1 MNIKKNLVSI
11 IIINYNGK
19 DYLKRCIE
27 SILENNY
34 SNYEIIVVD
43 NASTD
48 GTAEM
53 LKKDFNGIAGLR
65 FVSLDKNYG
74 PAKARN
80 EGVKL
85 AKGEIISFLDNDTEV
100 DPYWISNALKY
111 FENDSK
117 IGALQCK
124 LLLLNDKNR
133 IDYAGEYLGSLGFLV
148 HVARYGEE
156 DNGQYD
162 EAKELLAA
170 KSAGMF
176 IRKDVFDKIGGFDD
190 DYFIF
195 VEETD
200 LGWRAWLAGYKTI
213 FAYDSKV
220 YHYYSATK
228 VLTDKNFNNY
238 LVRFHGPK
246 NYILTLYK
254 NLSFRN
260 LILILPK
267 HIFLWFCLAMYLILT
282 GKHNS
287 GFNIL
292 KGIGWN
298 IANYQKNR
306 KKRILIQQSRTISD
320 GELFA
325 KIYKKQNLLY
335 YIKNFFKSQ
344 KQVITPENQ

>member
-1 MNIKKNLVSI
+1 MNINNNLVSI
-11 IIINYNGK
+11 IIVNYNGK
-19 DYLKRCIE
+19 DYLKRCIG
-27 SILENNY
+27 SILKNNY
-34 SNYEIIVVD
+34 SNYEIIAVD

-53 LKKDFNGIAGLR
+53 LKKDFSGIAGLR
-65 FVSLDKNYG
+65 IVSLDKNYG

-80 EGVKL
+80 QGVKS
-85 AKGEIISFLDNDTEV
+85 AKGEIIGFLDNDTEV
-100 DPYWISNALKY
+100 DPHWISSALKY

-124 LLLLNDKNR
+124 LLLLNDKNK

-162 EAKELLAA
+162 EVKELLAA

-213 FAYDSKV
+213 FAYDSIV

-228 VLTDKNFNNY
+228 VLTDPNFNNY

-246 NYILTLYK
+246 NHILTLYK
-254 NLSFRN
+254 NLSFKN
-260 LILILPK
+260 LIFILPK

-282 GKHNS
+282 GKRNS

-292 KGIGWN
+292 KGMGWN
-298 IANYQKNR
+298 IANYQKNQ
-306 KKRILIQQSRTISD
+306 KKRILIQQSRIISD
-320 GELFA
+320 EELFK
-325 KIYKKQNLLY
+325 KIYKKKNLSY
-335 YIKNFFKSQ
+335 YVQNFFKSQ